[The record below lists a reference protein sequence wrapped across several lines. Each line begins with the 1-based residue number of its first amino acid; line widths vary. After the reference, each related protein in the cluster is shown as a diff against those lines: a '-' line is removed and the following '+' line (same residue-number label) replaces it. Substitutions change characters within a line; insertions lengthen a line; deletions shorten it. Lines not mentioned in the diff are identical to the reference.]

1 MKEAVEKI
9 LRSYGIHNWM
19 KVLTALIT
27 SGFLLGSGVAVAAAT
42 IDLPNIEAGDA
53 VWCDVTVESLGLVSV
68 NAWTNG
74 SGYDDLELF
83 LYDPAG
89 SELTSDWGSSDE
101 ASIDY
106 SASITG
112 TYKVKA
118 VLTEAYGGGTR
129 SISLSSNC
137 ALSLCRK
144 YKKAVGDIE
153 RGNAIWVDLAVNQAQ
168 LVFVNSWSNGSG
180 YDDLEFLLYDPAGN
194 ELASEWGFSGIA
206 GIDYIVSSPGTY
218 KIKAYLS
225 EAYGGGTRTISVS
238 SNCPLEQAGPPTSVS
253 LITDKLVYSLG
264 ETMTTTVT
272 ICSPSQTNVTF
283 QWYWLV
289 PQLNLSL
296 PVLSVQLPGGY
307 DNTIN
312 FSFAIPYLGPTPFGN
327 TFYVQLLDASGTI
340 LDADSTWSVYS
351 PGAGMQEQDVDITEE
366 IKSIIEGVEFPN

>member
-1 MKEAVEKI
+1 MKEAVEKK
-9 LRSYGIHNWM
+9 LSSYGIHNWM
-19 KVLTALIT
+19 KVLIALIT
-27 SGFLLGSGVAVAAAT
+27 SGLLLGSGVAVAAAMV
-42 IDLPNIEAGDA
+42 DLPNIEEGDA
-53 VWCDVTVESLGLVSV
+53 VWCDVTVVSSGLVSV
-68 NAWTNG
+68 HAWTNG
-74 SGYDDLELF
+74 SGYDNLELF
-83 LYDPAG
+83 LYDPTG
-89 SELTSDWGSSDE
+89 SELTSDLGSSDE

-144 YKKAVGDIE
+144 YKKAVADIE
-153 RGNAIWVDLAVNQAQ
+153 QGNAIWVDLAVDQAQ
-168 LVFVNSWSNGSG
+168 LVFVNSWTNGSG
-180 YDDLEFLLYDPAGN
+180 YDDLELLLYDPAGN
-194 ELASEWGFSGIA
+194 ELASEWGSSDIA
-206 GIDYIVSSPGTY
+206 GIDYSVSTPGTY

-238 SNCPLEQAGPPTSVS
+238 SNCPLEQGGPPTSVS

-264 ETMTTTVT
+264 DTMTTTVT

-289 PQLNLSL
+289 PQLNVSC

-312 FSFAIPYLGPTPFGN
+312 FSFAISYLGPTPFGN

-351 PGAGMQEQDVDITEE
+351 PRAGIQEQDVDITDE
-366 IKSIIEGVEFPN
+366 ITSIIEGVEFPS

>member
-9 LRSYGIHNWM
+9 LSSYGIPNWM
-19 KVLTALIT
+19 KVLIALIT
-27 SGFLLGSGVAVAAAT
+27 SGLLIGSGVAVAAAT
-42 IDLPNIEAGDA
+42 VDLPNVEEGDA
-53 VWCDVTVESLGLVSV
+53 VWCDVTVVSPGLVSV
-68 NAWTNG
+68 HAWTNG

-89 SELTSDWGSSDE
+89 SKLTSDWGSSDE
-101 ASIDY
+101 ASIDH

-118 VLTEAYGGGTR
+118 VLSEAYGGGTR

-144 YKKAVGDIE
+144 YKKAVADVE
-153 RGNAIWVDLAVNQAQ
+153 QGNAIWVDLAVDQAQ
-168 LVFVNSWSNGSG
+168 LVFVNSWTNGSG
-180 YDDLEFLLYDPAGN
+180 YDDLELFLCDPAGN
-194 ELASEWGFSGIA
+194 ELASEWGSSDIA
-206 GIDYIVSSPGTY
+206 WIDYSVSSPGTY
-218 KIKAYLS
+218 KVKAYLS

-238 SNCPLEQAGPPTSVS
+238 SNCPLEQGGPPTSVS

-264 ETMTTTVT
+264 DTMTTTVT

-289 PQLNLSL
+289 PQLNVSL

-312 FSFAIPYLGPTPFGN
+312 FSFAIPYLGPTPFAN
-327 TFYVQLLDASGTI
+327 TFYVQLLDTSGTI
-340 LDADSTWSVYS
+340 LDADSTWSVYR
-351 PGAGMQEQDVDITEE
+351 PRAGIQGQEVDITEE
-366 IKSIIEGVEFPN
+366 ITSIIEGVAFPS